1 MKVSRAMKPPSRFLL
16 GSLVLTASSV
26 PGCGGGHDRQMIYT
40 APRVAPVQVN
50 TADGVRVRA
59 PFVDV
64 RVPAGK
70 PVPPSNGIDVPIIEP
85 D

>member
-1 MKVSRAMKPPSRFLL
+1 MKVSRAMKTPYRLL
-16 GSLVLTASSV
+16 LVSLALPASSV
-26 PGCGGGHDRQMIYT
+26 PGCGGAHDRQMIYT

-64 RVPAGK
+64 RVPASK
-70 PVPPSNGIDVPIIEP
+70 QVPPSNGVDVPIIEP
-85 D
+85 E

>member
-1 MKVSRAMKPPSRFLL
+1 MKPPLHLLL
-16 GSLVLTASSV
+16 GSLFLTLMSV
-26 PGCGGGHDRQMIYT
+26 PGCGGGRDRQMIYT

-85 D
+85 E